1 MELFCRITDQNG
13 SILQNGWASVLTII
27 FQKCRW
33 RRGEQDISLLPSSS
47 RDQEMQAVEPERIEE
62 EENVATITVRTRTN
76 ILTET
81 SEDTY
86 PLENRL

>member
-1 MELFCRITDQNG
+1 
-13 SILQNGWASVLTII
+13 
-27 FQKCRW
+27 
-33 RRGEQDISLLPSSS
+33 
-47 RDQEMQAVEPERIEE
+47 MQAVEPEKIEE
-62 EENVATITVRTRTN
+62 EENMVTITVKTRTN